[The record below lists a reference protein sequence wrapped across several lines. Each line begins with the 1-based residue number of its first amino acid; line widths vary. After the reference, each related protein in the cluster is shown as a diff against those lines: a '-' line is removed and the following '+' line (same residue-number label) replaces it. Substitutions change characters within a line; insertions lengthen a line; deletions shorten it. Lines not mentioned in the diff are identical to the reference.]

1 MIPLDINHSQAFKSH
16 TYCTYLEWLTFRV
29 WWLNRYSASVRL
41 TFTFYF
47 LMNFQTSLNVNIME
61 NMLFWLGGGHA
72 DIHPHSNL

>member
-1 MIPLDINHSQAFKSH
+1 MADIQSLVVKQVFCFSK
-16 TYCTYLEWLTFRV
+16 TD
-29 WWLNRYSASVRL
+29 
-41 TFTFYF
+41 FTFYF